1 MSDKLKDV
9 FFYGLFMDDRVLR
22 EKGIQPKSSRKA
34 VVYGHQLKIG
44 RRAMLIARHSSKA
57 FGMVHAL
64 TERELNSLYAEPGLE
79 MYRAETVVATFEDGS
94 RSSLTTFNVQ
104 PTAADEETN
113 FEYAAKLRSVLERLG
128 FPVTI

>member
-44 RRAMLIARHSSKA
+44 RRAMLIARHDS
-57 FGMVHAL
+57 
-64 TERELNSLYAEPGLE
+64 LNWGSRPRLYAC
-79 MYRAETVVATFEDGS
+79 AC
-94 RSSLTTFNVQ
+94 
-104 PTAADEETN
+104 
-113 FEYAAKLRSVLERLG
+113 
-128 FPVTI
+128 